1 MADIEKV
8 DLASENL
15 VDDRLDKLKA
25 LMPEVFAESG
35 IDFDKLRLELGDDVD
50 EGQERY
56 AFTWPGKAD
65 AIRQSQM
72 SSTATLRPCIEKSR
86 SRDGED
92 GSFDSDNIYIEGDN
106 LEVLK
111 LLQRGYHGTYDFI
124 YIDPPYNTG
133 HDFVYKDKFG
143 DTIEN
148 YKEQTG
154 LTSQANADTSGRFH
168 SNWCSMI
175 YPRLRLAREL
185 LAPDGVIAIS
195 IDDAEQSQLKQICDE
210 IFGQNNFV
218 TCLVYDKNRKND
230 AKYFSVGHEYM
241 LVYFKNASYIK
252 DLGIVWRAP
261 KEGVDEVKQRFE
273 ELKHQYGSAWD
284 AINAELKRWYATW
297 DDDDPRKPLARFT
310 KLDEKGPYRDD
321 GNISWPGGGGPK
333 YTVLHPITH
342 KPCKTPDAGW
352 RFPRIERMQEEID
365 KGRVVFGEDETTLPR
380 IRRNLFES
388 DGQVLKSVKFSY
400 AQTAANEFT
409 SLFNGKR
416 VFENPKPI
424 SDIAELVSYFTG
436 DKESARILDFF
447 SGSAT
452 TAHAVIQSNLKDG
465 TERRFTLVQIPETCA
480 SGTVA
485 HIEGFSSICELG
497 EERIRRAGDM
507 IKKQVEVENSQ
518 PKLGEDVKNL
528 PDIGLRLFTLDDSG
542 IERPEPGQ
550 LVLDVV
556 KPDRTELDI
565 VFEMMLKW
573 GLELTLPVEKS
584 EAAGYPVWSVAC
596 DELVCCMSRGLTIE
610 ALEAIADMEPR
621 RVLILD
627 SVLDDTLKLNAVQI
641 FKHAGERTGC
651 EIELR
656 TV

>member
-15 VDDRLDKLKA
+15 VDDRLDKLRE
-25 LMPEVFAESG
+25 LMPEVFSEGG
-35 IDFDKLRLELGDDVD
+35 IDFDKLRLELGDEVD

-92 GSFDSDNIYIEGDN
+92 RSFDSDNIYIEGDN

-218 TCLVYDKNRKND
+218 ACLVYDKNRKND

-261 KEGVDEVKQRFE
+261 KEGVDEVRQRFE
-273 ELKHQYGSAWD
+273 ELKHQYGSDWD

-507 IKKQVEVENSQ
+507 IKKQVEAENSQ
-518 PKLGEDVKNL
+518 PKLGEDAKKL
-528 PDIGLRLFTLDDSG
+528 PDIGFRVFTLDDSG

-550 LVLDVV
+550 LMLDVV
-556 KPDRTELDI
+556 KPDRAELDI
-565 VFEMMLKW
+565 VFEMMLRW

-584 EAAGYPVWSVAC
+584 DAAGYPVWSVAC

-627 SVLDDTLKLNAVQI
+627 SILDDTLKLNAVQI
-641 FKHAGERTGC
+641 FKHAGERMGC

>member
-528 PDIGLRLFTLDDSG
+528 PDIGFRLFTLDDSG

-584 EAAGYPVWSVAC
+584 AAAGYPVWSVAC

>member
-15 VDDRLDKLKA
+15 VDDRLDKLRE
-25 LMPEVFAESG
+25 LMPEVFSEGG
-35 IDFDKLRLELGDDVD
+35 IDFDKLRLELGDEVD

-92 GSFDSDNIYIEGDN
+92 RSFDSDNIYIEGDN

-218 TCLVYDKNRKND
+218 ACLVYDKNRKND

-261 KEGVDEVKQRFE
+261 KEGVDEVRQRFE
-273 ELKHQYGSAWD
+273 ELKHQYGSDWD

-507 IKKQVEVENSQ
+507 IKKQVEAENSQ
-518 PKLGEDVKNL
+518 PKLGEDAKKL
-528 PDIGLRLFTLDDSG
+528 PDIGFRVFTLDDSG

-556 KPDRTELDI
+556 KPDRAELDI
-565 VFEMMLKW
+565 VFEMMLRW

-584 EAAGYPVWSVAC
+584 DAAGYPVWSVAC

-627 SVLDDTLKLNAVQI
+627 SILDDTLKLNAVQI
-641 FKHAGERTGC
+641 FKHAGERMGC

>member
-15 VDDRLDKLKA
+15 VDDRLDKLRE
-25 LMPEVFAESG
+25 LMPEVFSEGG
-35 IDFDKLRLELGDDVD
+35 IDFDKLRLELGDEVD

-92 GSFDSDNIYIEGDN
+92 RSFDSDNIYIEGDN

-218 TCLVYDKNRKND
+218 ACLVYDKNRKND

-261 KEGVDEVKQRFE
+261 KEGVDEVRQRFE
-273 ELKHQYGSAWD
+273 ELKHQYGSDWD

-409 SLFNGKR
+409 SLFDGKR

-507 IKKQVEVENSQ
+507 IKKQVEAENSQ
-518 PKLGEDVKNL
+518 PKLGEDVKIL
-528 PDIGLRLFTLDDSG
+528 PDIGFRVFTLDDSG

-550 LVLDVV
+550 LALDVV
-556 KPDRTELDI
+556 KPDRAELDI

-596 DELVCCMSRGLTIE
+596 DELVCCMSRGLTIK
-610 ALEAIADMEPR
+610 ALESIADMEPR

-627 SVLDDTLKLNAVQI
+627 SILDDTLKLNAVQI
-641 FKHAGERTGC
+641 FKHAGERMGC

>member
-15 VDDRLDKLKA
+15 VDDRLNKLKE
-25 LMPEVFAESG
+25 LMPEVFSEGG
-35 IDFDKLRLELGDDVD
+35 IDFDKLRLELGDEIE

-168 SNWCSMI
+168 SNWCSMV

-218 TCLVYDKNRKND
+218 ACLVYDKNRKND

-261 KEGVDEVKQRFE
+261 KEGVDEVRQRFE
-273 ELKHQYGSAWD
+273 ELKHQYGSDWD

-507 IKKQVEVENSQ
+507 IKKQVEAENSQ
-518 PKLGEDVKNL
+518 PKLGEDAKKL
-528 PDIGLRLFTLDDSG
+528 PDIGFRVFTLDDSG

-556 KPDRTELDI
+556 KPDRAELDI
-565 VFEMMLKW
+565 VFEMMLRW

-584 EAAGYPVWSVAC
+584 DAAGYPVWSVAC

-627 SVLDDTLKLNAVQI
+627 SILDDTLKLNAVQI
-641 FKHAGERTGC
+641 FKHAGERMGC

>member
-352 RFPRIERMQEEID
+352 RFSRIERMQEEID

-528 PDIGLRLFTLDDSG
+528 PDIGFRLFTLDDSG
-542 IERPEPGQ
+542 IERPEP
-550 LVLDVV
+550 VNSCS
-556 KPDRTELDI
+556 T
-565 VFEMMLKW
+565 W
-573 GLELTLPVEKS
+573 
-584 EAAGYPVWSVAC
+584 
-596 DELVCCMSRGLTIE
+596 
-610 ALEAIADMEPR
+610 
-621 RVLILD
+621 
-627 SVLDDTLKLNAVQI
+627 
-641 FKHAGERTGC
+641 
-651 EIELR
+651 
-656 TV
+656 

>member
-528 PDIGLRLFTLDDSG
+528 PDIGFRLFTLDDSG
-542 IERPEPGQ
+542 IERPEPGK